1 MAKKKA
7 PKMIKITQTRS
18 GIGRLTKHRRTLRA
32 LGIKR
37 HQQSVIHEDN
47 DAIRGMINQ
56 VSYMVDVAEVE
67 PPGSVEAF
75 DKGGALHGVGMELGF
90 LGAPDGGEGSAVGA
104 FGDVALASSVR
115 FDPPGAAEAVVEV
128 GRSTFRVVER
138 IGGAGPPTFAAV
150 ERFDDGGALGRVEEG
165 GQAVAFEGEGVG

>member
-7 PKMIKITQTRS
+7 PKMIKITQIRS

-67 PPGSVEAF
+67 
-75 DKGGALHGVGMELGF
+75 GV
-90 LGAPDGGEGSAVGA
+90 
-104 FGDVALASSVR
+104 
-115 FDPPGAAEAVVEV
+115 
-128 GRSTFRVVER
+128 
-138 IGGAGPPTFAAV
+138 
-150 ERFDDGGALGRVEEG
+150 
-165 GQAVAFEGEGVG
+165 